1 MEEGDNNDDRTEWE
15 NSVIV
20 PGGGWYT
27 RNKESSIALR
37 SPLGRSTPEEEYAR
51 ARSDNRTNGKE
62 RLRQKKRECAEGR
75 RLVERRRKLDR
86 ESERSRLRR
95 RETKRGE
102 RASKRRTT
110 VQSGGTR
117 GARKA
122 VVCRGP
128 PHWHT
133 VIRYDPHRTSTR
145 TSDLTVINEVTIRQ
159 VLVQCRLAKSPLIS
173 WQIDRQQDKALTRP
187 HLNRDL
193 YIFNR
198 KGRNLAREGGRVPTD
213 RIVVGRARGREK
225 PTGNFIARL
234 IT

>member
-1 MEEGDNNDDRTEWE
+1 MGVEEGDNNDDRTERE

-20 PGGGWYT
+20 PGGGWYA
-27 RNKESSIALR
+27 RNKERSIALR

-51 ARSDNRTNGKE
+51 ARSNHHTNGKE
-62 RLRQKKRECAEGR
+62 RLRQSGRECAEGR
-75 RLVERRRKLDR
+75 RVGGTKKATRRRER
-86 ESERSRLRR
+86 EKSTARG

-145 TSDLTVINEVTIRQ
+145 TSDLAVISEVTIRQ

-173 WQIDRQQDKALTRP
+173 
-187 HLNRDL
+187 
-193 YIFNR
+193 
-198 KGRNLAREGGRVPTD
+198 
-213 RIVVGRARGREK
+213 
-225 PTGNFIARL
+225 
-234 IT
+234 